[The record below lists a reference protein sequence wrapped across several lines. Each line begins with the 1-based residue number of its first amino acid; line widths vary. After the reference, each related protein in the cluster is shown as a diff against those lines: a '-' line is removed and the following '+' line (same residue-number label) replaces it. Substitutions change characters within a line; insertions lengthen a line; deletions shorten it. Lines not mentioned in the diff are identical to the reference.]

1 MDMDCYMD
9 CYMDRYIDWYMDC
22 YIDCCFGDL
31 CACGADPL
39 VPG

>member
-9 CYMDRYIDWYMDC
+9 CYIDCSMDC
-22 YIDCCFGDL
+22 SMDCCFGDL
-31 CACGADPL
+31 CACGSDPL